1 MMDEMSASLFLDWAE
16 FDRVCPFGEDRA
28 DLRSGIVAWTVA
40 TVASG
45 LGGKKGGR
53 TPKLQD
59 FIPKF
64 GTEAKRVQSV
74 DEMKARLNAFAMA
87 HNAFI
92 AQKK

>member
-28 DLRSGIVAWTVA
+28 DLRSGIVAWTIA
-40 TVASG
+40 TVVWAAVA
-45 LGGKKGGR
+45 KKGGR
-53 TPKLQD
+53 KPKLED